1 MGLLTNEWIKIFKRK
16 SSYIMIGI
24 LAIIVVIAAIGITF
38 INDQDTET
46 GDNGNWKTA
55 LETENK
61 NLKEE
66 LKSTSDPYKKDIER
80 IIAENEYRITHDM
93 PKVTSYNVWTF
104 MNGMM
109 GVVDFVALFT
119 IIIAAGIVASE
130 FSSGTIKLLLIRPI
144 NRAKILLSKY
154 ITVLLYA
161 LFMLGILF
169 VLSFILG
176 AVFFGF
182 EQNQPHLA
190 YLDGQIIERAQIPF
204 LLTQYLL
211 SSVGLLIFTTMAFMI
226 SAAFRNSSLAIGLS
240 IFLLLV
246 GSIVTSIIAGFFDWA
261 KYLLF
266 ANTNLLPYFGTGL
279 PMVEG
284 MTLSFSLIVLL
295 VYFVIFHVVAFWTF
309 VKRDVTA

>member
-1 MGLLTNEWIKIFKRK
+1 MGLLANEWVKIFKRK
-16 SSYIMIGI
+16 SSFIMIGI
-24 LAIIVVIAAIGITF
+24 LAIIVVVAAIGITF
-38 INDQDTET
+38 VNSQDNVIN
-46 GDNGNWKTA
+46 DNGNWQAA
-55 LETENK
+55 LEEENK
-61 NLKEE
+61 DLKEE
-66 LKSTSDPYKKDIER
+66 LKSTPGPYKKEIER
-80 IIAENEYRITHDM
+80 IIAENEYRISHDM

-109 GVVDFVALFT
+109 GLVDIVALFT

-130 FSSGTIKLLLIRPI
+130 FSWGTIKLLLIRPI
-144 NRAKILLSKY
+144 SRAKILLSKY

-161 LFMLGILF
+161 LFMLAILF

-176 AVFFGF
+176 AAFFGF

-190 YLDGQIIERAQIPF
+190 YLDGQIVARAQIPF
-204 LLTQYLL
+204 LLSQYAL

-240 IFLLLV
+240 IFLLLM

-266 ANTNLLPYFGTGL
+266 ANTNLLPYFGSGTL
-279 PMVEG
+279 MVEG

-295 VYFVIFHVVAFWTF
+295 VYYIIFLVVAFWAF
-309 VKRDVTA
+309 VKRDVAA

>member
-38 INDQDTET
+38 INNLDT
-46 GDNGNWKTA
+46 GHANHGNWKTA
-55 LETENK
+55 LEEENK

-66 LKSTSDPYKKDIER
+66 LKSTPVPYKKEIER
-80 IIAENEYRITHDM
+80 VIAENEYRITHDM

-109 GVVDFVALFT
+109 GLVDIVALFT

-130 FSSGTIKLLLIRPI
+130 FSWGTIKLLLIRPI

-176 AVFFGF
+176 AAFFGF

-190 YLDGQIIERAQIPF
+190 YLDGQIVERAQIPF
-204 LLTQYLL
+204 LLSQYLL

-240 IFLLLV
+240 IFLLLM
-246 GSIVTSIIAGFFDWA
+246 GSIVTSIIAGYFDWA

-266 ANTNLLPYFGTGL
+266 ANTNLLPYFGTGG

-295 VYFVIFHVVAFWTF
+295 VYFVIFHVIAFWTF

>member
-1 MGLLTNEWIKIFKRK
+1 MGLLANEWIKIFKRK

-24 LAIIVVIAAIGITF
+24 LTIIVVVAAIGITF
-38 INDQDTET
+38 INNQETEPS
-46 GDNGNWKTA
+46 DHGNWQTA
-55 LETENK
+55 LVAENK
-61 NLKEE
+61 NLKEK
-66 LKSTSDPYKKDIER
+66 LKSTPGPYKKDIER
-80 IIAENEYRITHDM
+80 VIAENEYRITHDM
-93 PKVTSYNVWTF
+93 PKVTSYNVWSF
-104 MNGMM
+104 MNGVM
-109 GVVDFVALFT
+109 GLVDIVALFT

-130 FSSGTIKLLLIRPI
+130 FSWGTIKLLLIRPI

-161 LFMLGILF
+161 LFMLGLLF

-176 AVFFGF
+176 AIFFGF

-190 YLDGQIIERAQIPF
+190 YLDGQIVERAQIPF
-204 LLTQYLL
+204 LLSQYLL

-279 PMVEG
+279 PMVKG

-295 VYFVIFHVVAFWTF
+295 VYFVIFLVVAFWAF
-309 VKRDVTA
+309 IKRDVAA